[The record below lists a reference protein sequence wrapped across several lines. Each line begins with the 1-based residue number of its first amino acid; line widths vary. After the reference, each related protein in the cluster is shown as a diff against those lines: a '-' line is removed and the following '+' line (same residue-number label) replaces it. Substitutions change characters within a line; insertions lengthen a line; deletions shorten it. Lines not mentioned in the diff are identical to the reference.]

1 MPYSLDEIVSSKGL
15 PKQSAVDILTALGH
29 YSDQKQY
36 TETEVADLDAIN
48 SFLNGGQ
55 AKNIQEALELLTLQK
70 SSTTEDNKTTKNGRK
85 SRKKPTPPAQDAE
98 VVLSVN
104 DLLNLAKDRLGQ
116 SLTLGQA
123 SKIIEAAGLED
134 KDSYNRIESEK
145 FLIVCQQLGDNPSL
159 DIGSVL
165 IDSTTEVEAEMLEVI
180 DFATNERAKE
190 IPGAVKQFYVKNVV
204 AQLRN
209 DRGSIKSFFDGFKEH
224 IVAGVEGKSPLPS
237 IMQVRWMPRALNTS
251 PPSSKQLPPTSEN
264 GATPESNS

>member
-1 MPYSLDEIVSSKGL
+1 MHYTLDEIVSSKGL

-70 SSTTEDNKTTKNGRK
+70 NSTTEDNKTTKNGRK
-85 SRKKPTPPAQDAE
+85 SRKNPTPLVKDAE
-98 VVLSVN
+98 AVFSVN
-104 DLLNLAKDRLGQ
+104 ELLNFAKDSLGL

-145 FLIVCQQLGDNPSL
+145 FLIVCQQQSDNPSL

-190 IPGAVKQFYVKNVV
+190 IPGAVKQFYIKNVV

-209 DRGSIKSFFDGFKEH
+209 ERGSIKSFFDGFKEH

-237 IMQVRWMPRALNTS
+237 IMQVRWMPRALNTL
-251 PPSSKQLPPTSEN
+251 PPSPNQLPPTSEN
-264 GATPESNS
+264 GVTPESNS